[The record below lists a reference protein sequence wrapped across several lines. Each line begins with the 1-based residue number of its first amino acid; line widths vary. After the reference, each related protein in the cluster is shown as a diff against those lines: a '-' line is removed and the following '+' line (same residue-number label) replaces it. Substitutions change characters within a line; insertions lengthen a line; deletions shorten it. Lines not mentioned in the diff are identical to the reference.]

1 MAWTPLRKSGNSPSL
16 AATKTTLEPEYKDP
30 FDVPKVDI
38 ATRRGIITR
47 PAVPMMIFPNGYTI
61 IRDAGLHNDEE
72 GWSIFGGINSLSLV
86 CEVNTSTICN
96 QQWTC

>member
-47 PAVPMMIFPNGYTI
+47 PAVPMMILPNGYTI
-61 IRDAGLHNDEE
+61 RDGCIIMKN
-72 GWSIFGGINSLSLV
+72 INSLSLALV

-96 QQWTC
+96 QQWTCW